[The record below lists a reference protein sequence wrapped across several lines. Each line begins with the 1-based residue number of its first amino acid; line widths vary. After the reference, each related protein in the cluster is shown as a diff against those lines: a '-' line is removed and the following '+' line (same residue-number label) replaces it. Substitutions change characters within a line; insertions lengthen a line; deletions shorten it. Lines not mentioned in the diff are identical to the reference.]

1 MFSGITRVPEKRKSE
16 SSCNPARTSGFPT
29 RKFAARRFS
38 SRLTLIAVAF
48 AALLVAALTDTV
60 GARADNNTFDLLG
73 PRIEMKVSRN
83 GKSLPIS
90 EVANLQPGDR
100 LWLHP
105 DFPDDQS
112 ARYLLIVAFL
122 RGATNPP
129 PESWFIKAE
138 TWSKPVREEGI
149 VVTVPQEAQQAIL
162 FLAPETG
169 GDFSSLRSAVRS
181 RPGVFVRA
189 SQDLN
194 QASLDRSR
202 LEKYLADVKAIN
214 EADPKALK
222 DHSILLART
231 LGIRV
236 DEACFAKP
244 LEEQSSCLT
253 RNTENLVLDDGHS
266 QSMVTALAS
275 GPNSDLVGAVSATSL
290 AGGGFY
296 SAYVGAVVD
305 LARVLGNLHTASYV
319 YIPALAL
326 PKKEEMNLKL
336 NNPPSFRKPMSV
348 IVVGL
353 PTVEAAQLP
362 PLRAVN
368 AEGVFCLQ
376 KSSLVLPVEGAP
388 LVFSSDIAHD
398 FFFYV
403 PGKDGQE
410 IKLPARADASSGGV
424 LVDTH
429 SVEGLS
435 LDGQVTGTLRGAWG
449 FEPYEGPN
457 FHLRTA
463 RSSTWTVPASEQ
475 SALIVG
481 REDALHVQSDSA
493 VCVDDIKIH
502 DANGKEIKTTWK
514 ATKPDELELKV
525 ALKDQSAGAMR
536 VQFRQF
542 GLSKPDDLTVQAY
555 SEAAHL
561 DGFTINAGDQQGV
574 LKGTRLDEVDHF
586 DLNGVHFVPAKLT
599 RSNEKDELHLAA
611 AQPDPGA
618 LKPDQ
623 TVVAKVA
630 LKDGRVLDLQ
640 TKVNPARPKLAL
652 VSKNI
657 QPGDTPSSITL
668 GSQSELPLD
677 GQISFLLKSEVP
689 ARFPRSERI
698 EVATADESFATILN
712 VSDGSLVMR
721 DAETLYATINPR
733 KSFGPSAFGPL
744 QFRPIQDDGTKGDW
758 QPLATLV
765 RVPALK
771 EIRCPES
778 ADKPCQL
785 TGNNLFLIDSVAS
798 DQQFTHNA
806 PVPTDFIDSTL
817 SVPHPGDTGLFIKL
831 RDDPS
836 SVNTVTLPVAK
847 LLEPPSTGSSS
858 PAPSAEPAT
867 SSPSEPAPSAPQPPS
882 EPVPAPQ
889 SQK

>member
-1 MFSGITRVPEKRKSE
+1 MVVGRISISKKRSVELRTESVRSTRWRAGV
-16 SSCNPARTSGFPT
+16 T
-29 RKFAARRFS
+29 RFVVAA
-38 SRLTLIAVAF
+38 TLI
-48 AALLVAALTDTV
+48 LSLVLCV
-60 GARADNNTFDLLG
+60 RADNNSFDLLG

-90 EVANLQPGDR
+90 QVANLQPGDR

-129 PESWFIKAE
+129 PESWFTKAE
-138 TWSKPVREEGI
+138 TWTKPVKEEGI
-149 VVTVPQEAQQAIL
+149 IVTVPQDAQQALI

-169 GDFSSLRSAVRS
+169 GDFGTLRGAVRG

-202 LEKYLADVKAIN
+202 LEKYLADVKTIN
-214 EADPKALK
+214 DADPKALK

-244 LEEQSSCLT
+244 LEEQSACLT
-253 RNTENLVLDDGHS
+253 KNTENLVLDDGHS

-275 GPNSDLVGAVSATSL
+275 GPSSDLAGAVSATSL
-290 AGGGFY
+290 AGAGFY

-305 LARVLGNLHTASYV
+305 LARVLGSLHTAQFV
-319 YIPALAL
+319 YIPSLAL
-326 PKKEEMNLKL
+326 PKKEQMNLKL

-353 PTVEAAQLP
+353 PAVEAAQLP

-368 AEGVFCLQ
+368 LDSVFCLQ

-388 LVFSSDIAHD
+388 LLFSSDIGHD
-398 FFFYV
+398 LALYV
-403 PGKDGQE
+403 PGKDGKE
-410 IKLPARADASSGGV
+410 IKLPAKADASSGGI

-429 SVEGLS
+429 TVEGLNV
-435 LDGQVTGTLRGAWG
+435 DGQVTGTLRGRWG

-457 FHLRTA
+457 FRLRTS
-463 RSSTWTVPASEQ
+463 RSAQWTTVATDQ

-481 REDALHVQSDSA
+481 REDTLHLQSDSA
-493 VCVDDIKIH
+493 VCIDDIKIH
-502 DANGKEIKTTWK
+502 DAQGKEVKTTWK
-514 ATKPDELELKV
+514 LTKPDEIELKV
-525 ALKDQSAGAMR
+525 AMKDQSAGAMR
-536 VQFRQF
+536 AQLRQY
-542 GLSKPDDLTVQAY
+542 GLAKTDDISLQAY
-555 SEAAHL
+555 AEAAHL
-561 DGFTINAGDQQGV
+561 DGFTINAGDKQGV

-586 DLNGVHFVPAKLT
+586 ELNGVHFVPAKLT
-599 RSNEKDELHLAA
+599 RSNEKDELHLASQA
-611 AQPDPGA
+611 DTDG

-630 LKDGRVLDLQ
+630 LKDGRILDLP
-640 TKVNPARPKLAL
+640 TKVEPARPKLTL

-657 QPGDTPSSITL
+657 QPGDTPTAITL
-668 GSQSELPLD
+668 GSQNELSLD

-689 ARFPRSERI
+689 SRFPRSERI
-698 EVATADESFATILN
+698 EVATTDDSFATILS
-712 VSDGSLVMR
+712 VSDGTLVMR
-721 DAETLYATINPR
+721 DAQTLYATINP
-733 KSFGPSAFGPL
+733 KKVFGPSAFGPL

-765 RVPALK
+765 RVPVLK
-771 EIRCPES
+771 EIHCPDS
-778 ADKPCQL
+778 ADQPCRL

-798 DQQFTHNA
+798 DQQFAHNA

-817 SVPHPGDTGLFIKL
+817 NVPHPGDAGLFIKL

-847 LLEPPSTGSSS
+847 DPKVIGPEPTA
-858 PAPSAEPAT
+858 APIQ
-867 SSPSEPAPSAPQPPS
+867 SEPQPSVDPPKDPQK
-882 EPVPAPQ
+882 Q
-889 SQK
+889 R

>member
-1 MFSGITRVPEKRKSE
+1 MVVGRMSAPEKRSSE
-16 SSCNPARTSGFPT
+16 SGTKSVCANGWRGCVT
-29 RKFAARRFS
+29 RLATAATLL
-38 SRLTLIAVAF
+38 LTI
-48 AALLVAALTDTV
+48 V
-60 GARADNNTFDLLG
+60 GSARADNNNFDLLG

-90 EVANLQPGDR
+90 QVANLQPGDR

-129 PESWFIKAE
+129 PENWFTKAE
-138 TWSKPVREEGI
+138 TWTKAVKEEGI
-149 VVTVPQEAQQAIL
+149 VVTVPADAEQAIL

-169 GDFSSLRSAVRS
+169 GDFGTLRNAVRS

-189 SQDLN
+189 GQDLN
-194 QASLDRSR
+194 QASLDRTR
-202 LEKYLADVKAIN
+202 LEKYLADVRAIN
-214 EADPKALK
+214 DADPKALK
-222 DHSILLART
+222 EHSMLLART

-244 LEEQSSCLT
+244 LEEQSACLT
-253 RNTENLVLDDGHS
+253 KNTDNLVLDDGHS

-275 GPNSDLVGAVSATSL
+275 GPSSDLVGAVSATSL

-305 LARVLGNLHTASYV
+305 LARVLGSLHTAQYV
-319 YIPALAL
+319 YIPSLAL
-326 PKKEEMNLKL
+326 PKKEQMNLKL

-353 PTVEAAQLP
+353 PSVEAAQLP

-368 AEGVFCLQ
+368 ADSVFCLQ

-388 LVFSSDIAHD
+388 LIFSSDIGHD
-398 FFFYV
+398 LALYV
-403 PGKDGQE
+403 PGKDGKD
-410 IKLPARADASSGGV
+410 IKLPAKADPSSGG
-424 LVDTH
+424 LLIDTH
-429 SVEGLS
+429 IAEGLS
-435 LDGQVTGTLRGAWG
+435 LDGQVTGTIRGAWG
-449 FEPYEGPN
+449 FEKYEGPN
-457 FHLRTA
+457 FRLRTS
-463 RSSTWTVPASEQ
+463 RSAPWTLAATDQ

-481 REDALHVQSDSA
+481 REDTLHLQSDSA
-493 VCVDDIKIH
+493 VCVDDIKIR
-502 DANGKEIKTTWK
+502 DVQGKEIKTTWK
-514 ATKPDELELKV
+514 LTKPDEIEVKV

-536 VQFRQF
+536 AQFRQY
-542 GLSKPDDLTVQAY
+542 GLAKADDVSLQAY

-561 DGFTINAGDQQGV
+561 DGFTINAGDKQGV

-586 DLNGVHFVPAKLT
+586 ELNGVHFVPAKLT
-599 RSNEKDELHLAA
+599 RSNEKDELHLASQA
-611 AQPDPGA
+611 NTDG

-630 LKDGRVLDLQ
+630 LKDGRVLDLP
-640 TKVNPARPKLAL
+640 TKVEPARPKLTL

-657 QPGDTPSSITL
+657 QPGDTPTAITL
-668 GSQSELPLD
+668 GSQNELSLD

-689 ARFPRSERI
+689 SRFPRSERI
-698 EVATADESFATILN
+698 EVATADESFATILSI
-712 VSDGSLVMR
+712 SDGTLVMR
-721 DAETLYATINPR
+721 DAQTLYATINP
-733 KSFGPSAFGPL
+733 KKVFGPSAFGPL

-765 RVPALK
+765 RVPVLK
-771 EIRCPES
+771 EIHCPDS
-778 ADKPCQL
+778 ADQPCRL
-785 TGNNLFLIDSVAS
+785 SGNNLFLIDSVAS
-798 DQQFTHNA
+798 DQQFAHNA

-817 SVPHPGDTGLFIKL
+817 NVPHPGDGGLFIKL

-836 SVNTVTLPVAK
+836 SVNTVTLTVVKDPKVIGPEPAADPSQAASQS
-847 LLEPPSTGSSS
+847 EPP
-858 PAPSAEPAT
+858 AEP
-867 SSPSEPAPSAPQPPS
+867 PKDPQK
-882 EPVPAPQ
+882 Q
-889 SQK
+889 Q

>member
-1 MFSGITRVPEKRKSE
+1 MVFGMTCVPNQRNPEPKLE
-16 SSCNPARTSGFPT
+16 SVR
-29 RKFAARRFS
+29 S
-38 SRLTLIAVAF
+38 SRWRACVTRCAVA
-48 AALLVAALTDTV
+48 ATLLLSIGLST
-60 GARADNNTFDLLG
+60 RADNNSFDLLG

-90 EVANLQPGDR
+90 QVANLQPGDR

-129 PESWFIKAE
+129 PESWFTKAE
-138 TWSKPVREEGI
+138 TWTKPVKEEGI
-149 VVTVPQEAQQAIL
+149 VVTVPRDAQQVLL

-169 GDFSSLRSAVRS
+169 GDFASLRSAVRG

-214 EADPKALK
+214 DADPKALK
-222 DHSILLART
+222 DHSMLLART

-244 LEEQSSCLT
+244 VEEQSSCLT
-253 RNTENLVLDDGHS
+253 RNTDNLVLDDGHS

-326 PKKEEMNLKL
+326 PKKEQMNLKL

-348 IVVGL
+348 VVVGL
-353 PTVEAAQLP
+353 PAVEAAQLP
-362 PLRAVN
+362 PLRTMNVDS
-368 AEGVFCLQ
+368 VFCLQ

-388 LVFSSDIAHD
+388 LLFSSDIGHD
-398 FFFYV
+398 LFLYV
-403 PGKDGQE
+403 AGKDGKE
-410 IKLPARADASSGGV
+410 IKLPAKADASSGG
-424 LVDTH
+424 LLIDTH
-429 SVEGLS
+429 TVEGLN
-435 LDGQVTGTLRGAWG
+435 LEGQVTGTVRGFWG

-457 FHLRTA
+457 FRLRTS
-463 RSSTWTVPASEQ
+463 RSAPWTVASTEQ
-475 SALIVG
+475 SALVVG
-481 REDALHVQSDSA
+481 REDTLHLQSDSA

-502 DANGKEIKTTWK
+502 DAQGKEVKSTWK
-514 ATKPDELELKV
+514 VTKPDEIELKV
-525 ALKDQSAGAMR
+525 ALKDQTAGAMR
-536 VQFRQF
+536 AQFRQY
-542 GLSKPDDLTVQAY
+542 GIAKTDDLSLQAY
-555 SEAAHL
+555 AEAAHL
-561 DGFTINAGDQQGV
+561 DGFKINAGDKQGV

-586 DLNGVHFVPAKLT
+586 ELNGVHFVPAKLT
-599 RSNEKDELHLAA
+599 RSNEKDELHLASQA
-611 AQPDPGA
+611 DTDG

-630 LKDGRVLDLQ
+630 LKDGRVLDLP
-640 TKVNPARPKLAL
+640 TKVEPARPKLTL

-657 QPGDTPSSITL
+657 QPGDAPTAITL
-668 GSQSELPLD
+668 GSQNELPLD

-698 EVATADESFATILN
+698 EVATTDESFATILSI
-712 VSDGSLVMR
+712 SDGTLVMR
-721 DAETLYATINPR
+721 DAETLYATINP
-733 KSFGPSAFGPL
+733 KKAFGPSAFGPI

-765 RVPALK
+765 RVPVLK
-771 EIRCPES
+771 EIHCPDS
-778 ADKPCQL
+778 ADQPCRL
-785 TGNNLFLIDSVAS
+785 SGSNLFLIDSVAS
-798 DQQFTHNA
+798 DQQFAHNA

-817 SVPHPGDTGLFIKL
+817 NVPHPGDTGLFIKL
-831 RDDPS
+831 RDDPT
-836 SVNTVTLPVAK
+836 SVNTVVLPVSK
-847 LLEPPSTGSSS
+847 DPKVTGPEPPPEAS
-858 PAPSAEPAT
+858 PNEPQ
-867 SSPSEPAPSAPQPPS
+867 SEPQKEPQKR
-882 EPVPAPQ
+882 Q
-889 SQK
+889 

>member
-1 MFSGITRVPEKRKSE
+1 MVVGRMSAPEKRSSE
-16 SSCNPARTSGFPT
+16 SRTKSVRANRWRGCVT
-29 RKFAARRFS
+29 RLATAATLL
-38 SRLTLIAVAF
+38 LTIV
-48 AALLVAALTDTV
+48 VSV
-60 GARADNNTFDLLG
+60 RADNNNFDLLG

-90 EVANLQPGDR
+90 QVANLQPGDR

-129 PESWFIKAE
+129 PENWFTKAE
-138 TWSKPVREEGI
+138 TWTKAVKEEGI
-149 VVTVPQEAQQAIL
+149 VVTVPADAQQAIL

-169 GDFSSLRSAVRS
+169 GDFGTLRNAVRS

-189 SQDLN
+189 GQDLN
-194 QASLDRSR
+194 QASLDRTR
-202 LEKYLADVKAIN
+202 LEKYLADVRAIN
-214 EADPKALK
+214 DADPKALK
-222 DHSILLART
+222 EHSMLLART

-244 LEEQSSCLT
+244 LEEQSACLT
-253 RNTENLVLDDGHS
+253 KNTDNLVLDDGHS

-275 GPNSDLVGAVSATSL
+275 GPSSDLVGAVSATSL

-305 LARVLGNLHTASYV
+305 LARVLGSLHTAQYV
-319 YIPALAL
+319 YIPSLAL
-326 PKKEEMNLKL
+326 PKKEQMNLKL

-353 PTVEAAQLP
+353 PSVEAAQLP

-368 AEGVFCLQ
+368 ADSVFCLQ

-388 LVFSSDIAHD
+388 LIFSSDIGHD
-398 FFFYV
+398 LALYV
-403 PGKDGQE
+403 PGKDGKD
-410 IKLPARADASSGGV
+410 IKLPAKADPSSGG
-424 LVDTH
+424 LLIDTH
-429 SVEGLS
+429 IAEGLS
-435 LDGQVTGTLRGAWG
+435 LDGQVTGTIRGAWG
-449 FEPYEGPN
+449 FEKYEGPN
-457 FHLRTA
+457 FRLRTS
-463 RSSTWTVPASEQ
+463 RSAPWTLATTDQ

-481 REDALHVQSDSA
+481 REDTLHLQSDSA
-493 VCVDDIKIH
+493 VCVDDIKIR
-502 DANGKEIKTTWK
+502 DAQGKEIKTTWK
-514 ATKPDELELKV
+514 LTKPDEIEVKV

-536 VQFRQF
+536 AQFRQY
-542 GLSKPDDLTVQAY
+542 GLAKADDVLLQAY

-561 DGFTINAGDQQGV
+561 DGFTINAGDKQGV

-586 DLNGVHFVPAKLT
+586 ELNGVHFVPAKLT
-599 RSNEKDELHLAA
+599 RSNEKDELHLASQA
-611 AQPDPGA
+611 NTDG

-630 LKDGRVLDLQ
+630 LKDGRVLDLP
-640 TKVNPARPKLAL
+640 TKVEPARPKLTL

-657 QPGDTPSSITL
+657 QPGDTPTAITL
-668 GSQSELPLD
+668 GSQNELSLD

-689 ARFPRSERI
+689 SRFPRSERI
-698 EVATADESFATILN
+698 EVATADESFATILSI
-712 VSDGSLVMR
+712 SDGTLVMR
-721 DAETLYATINPR
+721 DAQTLYATINP
-733 KSFGPSAFGPL
+733 KKVFGPSAFGPL

-765 RVPALK
+765 RVPVLK
-771 EIRCPES
+771 EIHCPDS
-778 ADKPCQL
+778 ADQPCRL
-785 TGNNLFLIDSVAS
+785 SGNNLFLIDSVAS
-798 DQQFTHNA
+798 DQQFAHNA

-817 SVPHPGDTGLFIKL
+817 NVPHPGDGGLFIKL

-836 SVNTVTLPVAK
+836 SVNTVTLTVVKDPKVIGPEPAADPSQAASQS
-847 LLEPPSTGSSS
+847 EPP
-858 PAPSAEPAT
+858 AEP
-867 SSPSEPAPSAPQPPS
+867 PKDPQK
-882 EPVPAPQ
+882 Q
-889 SQK
+889 Q